1 MGEVVQFPDG
11 AITNIERL
19 PTDVL
24 VKMFHEWDGMECDAR
39 GIYMVH
45 GYSVLAIQNEV
56 ISARALDQKAS
67 HSFTTQNS

>member
-56 ISARALDQKAS
+56 NRRGDGWRIAV
-67 HSFTTQNS
+67 